1 MFHLL
6 IRILLSA
13 AIGITIGYQVAHIW
27 LDDEYLSIEIE
38 EQIES
43 TDGLIALINS
53 QLNSVTQSQQ
63 KKFIGELGNHLGWQT
78 ELHKYGFLDTAH
90 GEFHPIRENELWFFE
105 TEDNHALIYRYS
117 PSHLIS
123 FRKHENRQM
132 HQRFDSLD
140 EKRLLI
146 ISSFV
151 LLSLLIVFWPI
162 QQQLTE
168 LSKTTRQLGKGDFSQ
183 SANEKAPQPIGL
195 IAKSINKM
203 SSDLI
208 SYMDEQKLVSDG
220 LAHELR
226 TPISR
231 LRFTLDLLKQRQ
243 LEEQLGVMLVDIDQ
257 DIEELEQLASR
268 FLTYSKLSSSRKLE
282 NITQVNLVTMIS
294 DILRK
299 HRITDKDFS
308 YSEIEKED
316 KIVGNEFYIYMA
328 ISNIV
333 GNANKFC
340 RSQVKVNLTKENRN
354 IVISIEDDGDGIP
367 SDQYRK
373 VVKPFYTKAKPDSE
387 SQSFGLGL
395 SIADKIMEKHQGKLN
410 IGRSQLGGAKIELA
424 FIIG

>member
-13 AIGITIGYQVAHIW
+13 AIGITIGYQVAHFW
-27 LDDEYLSIEIE
+27 LDDEYLSFEIE

-43 TDGLIALINS
+43 TDGLMALFNS

-63 KKFIGELGNHLGWQT
+63 KKFIRELGNQLGWKT
-78 ELHKYGFLDTAH
+78 DLYENEFLDKTD

-117 PSHLIS
+117 PSYLIS
-123 FRKHENRQM
+123 FKKHENWQM

-162 QQQLTE
+162 QRQLTE
-168 LSKTTRQLGKGDFSQ
+168 LSKITRQLGKGDFSQ
-183 SANEKAPQPIGL
+183 SANEKAPQPIGI

-208 SYMDEQKLVSDG
+208 AYMDEQKLISDG

-231 LRFTLDLLKQRQ
+231 LRFTLDLLKQKQ
-243 LEEQLGVMLVDIDQ
+243 LEEKLGEMLVDVDQ

-268 FLTYSKLSSSRKLE
+268 FLTYSKLSSSRQLE
-282 NITQVNLVTMIS
+282 NIVQVNLVNMIS

-308 YSEIEKED
+308 YSGEENEYKL
-316 KIVGNEFYIYMA
+316 VGNEFYIYMA
-328 ISNIV
+328 ISNVI

-340 RSQVKVNLTKENRN
+340 HRQVKVNLTKENNN
-354 IVISIEDDGDGIP
+354 IVIAIEDDGDGVP
-367 SDQYRK
+367 SDQYKK
-373 VVKPFYTKAKPDSE
+373 VVKPFYTKTKPDSE

-395 SIADKIMEKHQGKLN
+395 SIADKIMEKHQGKLH
-410 IGRSQLGGAKIELA
+410 IGKSQLGGAKIELV
-424 FIIG
+424 FIVG